1 MFLRLLCILLGREV
15 GIRKD
20 RRRFRGIG
28 GSLTGLGLIRNNINN
43 SNSRVIQDRCRV
55 QEGVEVMV

>member
-1 MFLRLLCILLGREV
+1 MFLRLRCIPLGREV

-28 GSLTGLGLIRNNINN
+28 GSLTGPGLIRNNN